1 MRRRKQHHRQAK
13 LEGIG
18 QIRLAWIEVSDIL
31 LLSTIEQ
38 ALIEHFAPHFN
49 DSPVS
54 KRLESNGTVKSKL
67 RSLLEKQGID
77 QKTLA
82 ARTGLSPTTVG
93 KIYNNHFKALETHT
107 VTTLMKYFKLK
118 RIDDLIE
125 VVWED
130 EDDVKR
136 A

>member
-1 MRRRKQHHRQAK
+1 MR
-13 LEGIG
+13 
-18 QIRLAWIEVSDIL
+18 
-31 LLSTIEQ
+31 
-38 ALIEHFAPHFN
+38 
-49 DSPVS
+49 
-54 KRLESNGTVKSKL
+54 SKL
-67 RSLLEKQGID
+67 RFLLEKQGID

-107 VTTLMKYFKLK
+107 VATLMKYFKLK

>member
-1 MRRRKQHHRQAK
+1 MR
-13 LEGIG
+13 
-18 QIRLAWIEVSDIL
+18 
-31 LLSTIEQ
+31 
-38 ALIEHFAPHFN
+38 
-49 DSPVS
+49 
-54 KRLESNGTVKSKL
+54 SKL

>member
-1 MRRRKQHHRQAK
+1 M
-13 LEGIG
+13 
-18 QIRLAWIEVSDIL
+18 
-31 LLSTIEQ
+31 
-38 ALIEHFAPHFN
+38 
-49 DSPVS
+49 
-54 KRLESNGTVKSKL
+54 KSKL
-67 RSLLEKQGID
+67 PYLLQKQGID

-125 VVWED
+125 VVLED
-130 EDDVKR
+130 EDSVKS